1 MRPLL
6 FVGALALALNLAV
19 PAITAPICVPE
30 PSHKVY
36 AKTTAD
42 YGGLIEDYSKF
53 VARTRR
59 HHRLRPIRV
68 EIRGE
73 CDSACVMKLA
83 APDVC
88 VSRGTTIG
96 VHEVRM
102 VYDTCAGYPGSKRDD
117 PGTAE
122 YRASMPACAQRL
134 FDSRNA
140 FASNRITKFT
150 GQEVLDAC
158 PQIKACK

>member
-1 MRPLL
+1 MRLL
-6 FVGALALALNLAV
+6 KFVGALALALNLAV
-19 PAITAPICVPE
+19 SAIAAPICEPE

-36 AKTTAD
+36 ARTTAD
-42 YGGLIEDYSKF
+42 PGGFIEDYSKF

-59 HHRLRPIRV
+59 HLLRPIRV

-73 CDSACVMKLA
+73 CDSACVMKLSA
-83 APDVC
+83 RNVC
-88 VSRGTTIG
+88 VSRNRSSAFTRSARSTN
-96 VHEVRM
+96 M
-102 VYDTCAGYPGSKRDD
+102 CAGYSGSKRDE

-122 YRASMPACAQRL
+122 YRAQHAGLRAAPLRQPQRL
-134 FDSRNA
+134 RQQQ
-140 FASNRITKFT
+140 ITKFT